1 MDKKAWP
8 LITMRQMDSTTFT
21 RDDIL
26 ELIKINARHPGSCDE
41 YWLAEGY
48 PFIEEAAIN
57 RAKEIGKIS
66 DELEK
71 AGIIPGFQQGVTL
84 GHGGVLHNPP
94 KDCFLP
100 PDDAFQVNSNGVR
113 TEFFCPTSPYILKY
127 EEFYAETYV
136 REGKLSSFWLD
147 DDLRMG
153 FRAGPELVCCWCDRC
168 VALLNEKAGLSY
180 TREEW
185 VKRLSSEDE
194 FDDLRIIWAEFK
206 AESIAKFAAAARR
219 GAKRANPDI
228 RMAYQ
233 AIASDTIV
241 SGEDNRLI
249 LEALS
254 DGFKDTVGIRPGH
267 GFYDEKDARGQFP
280 VKMLAV
286 AREAERC
293 RAYPDW
299 NGTIAYEQE
308 NYPHYAMEKSAEAI
322 VKEGAISLAAGC
334 DTITQ
339 YWYSSAY
346 PEPFDHYEDVARL
359 TQAWRPYMQRLSDIA
374 KVTHLGG
381 VTRPQ
386 NEKLMASKDNSFIS
400 LGKFNRPRGHNAD
413 IALALMG
420 IPVTIAESG
429 SQSFYNPEDVP
440 TGRYRH
446 ADREALLDKLDAQPS
461 GPICVRT
468 DKVHPLLVYP
478 RVTDDGK
485 TVAVTF
491 VNTSIGRATGV
502 PVRIR
507 RPKGSKVILA
517 RPCQDD
523 IVINTQAGDGDELRF
538 ILPDL
543 PAWEMYTIILKNH

>member
-1 MDKKAWP
+1 MDKNKWP
-8 LITMRQMDSTTFT
+8 LLTMRQMDSTTFN

-26 ELIKINARHPGSCDE
+26 ELIKINAKYPESCDE

-48 PFIEEAAIN
+48 PFTAEASIQ

-66 DELEK
+66 TELEK
-71 AGIIPGFQQGVTL
+71 VGIIPGFQQGVTL

-100 PDDAFQVNSNGVR
+100 PDDAFQVDSNGVR
-113 TEFFCPTSPYILKY
+113 TEFFCPTSPYILKH
-127 EEFYAETYV
+127 EEIFAETYV

-153 FRAGPELVCCWCDRC
+153 FRAGPRLVCCWCDRC
-168 VALLNEKAGLSY
+168 LALLNEKAGTSY
-180 TREEW
+180 TREEFIE
-185 VKRLSSEDE
+185 RLSSDA
-194 FDDLRIIWAEFK
+194 DKDNLRAVWAEFK
-206 AESIAKFAAAARR
+206 AESLAKFAAAARR

-254 DGFKDTVGIRPGH
+254 DGFRDTVGIRTGH
-267 GFYDEKDARGQFP
+267 GFYDEVNPRSHLP
-280 VKMLAV
+280 LKMLAA

-293 RAYPDW
+293 RAYPNW

-322 VKEGAISLAAGC
+322 VKEGAIALAVGC
-334 DTITQ
+334 DTLTQ
-339 YWYSSAY
+339 YWYSSAF
-346 PEPFDHYEDVARL
+346 PEPFDHYEDVARI
-359 TQAWRPYMQRLSDIA
+359 TAAWRPYMERLSALA
-374 KVTHLGG
+374 KATHLGG

-386 NEKLMASKDNSFIS
+386 DEKIMIGKDNTFVS
-400 LGKFNRPRGHNAD
+400 LGKFNRPRSHEAD
-413 IALALMG
+413 TTLALMG

-429 SQSFYNPEDVP
+429 SKSFYKPEDVP
-440 TGRYRH
+440 TGQYRH
-446 ADREALLDKLDAQPS
+446 ADREALLDKLDDQPG
-461 GPICVRT
+461 GPVCVRT
-468 DKVHPLLVYP
+468 GKVHPLLVYP
-478 RVTDDGK
+478 RVDAK
-485 TVAVTF
+485 QRTVAVTF
-491 VNTSIGRATGV
+491 VNTSIGKATGI
-502 PVRIR
+502 PVKIR
-507 RPKGSKVILA
+507 RPKASKAILT

-523 IVINTQAGDGDELRF
+523 AIIEVKPSDGDELSF
-538 ILPDL
+538 TLPDL
-543 PAWEMYTIILKNH
+543 SAWEMCTVFLN